1 MHTEEEAKKLWC
13 PHVRLGDEQGA
24 SASINRAWG
33 RGCPDAASCIASK
46 CMAWNWAGHQVQE
59 QLIDRNDRAA
69 RDAAKAD
76 GWRYEVSYDDGK
88 DLFIKAL
95 SDAPQVGFCGL
106 AGRSD

>member
-13 PHVRLGDEQGA
+13 PRTGGSNLRHETLHPSE
-24 SASINRAWG
+24 
-33 RGCPDAASCIASK
+33 CCIASK

-69 RDAAKAD
+69 RDAAKAE

-95 SDAPQVGFCGL
+95 SDAPKVGFCGL
-106 AGRSD
+106 AGRPD